1 MLLATVSLLRVLW
14 SSSGPEAKEEYTVY
28 WVATN
33 FNFYRFSAL
42 PTGSLLMSL
51 VPWVVAVVCMVI
63 ERAVPGY

>member
-1 MLLATVSLLRVLW
+1 MLLATVSLVRVLW

-42 PTGSLLMSL
+42 G
-51 VPWVVAVVCMVI
+51 VAPPGISICSVDA
-63 ERAVPGY
+63 ELRARSPCTRLP